1 MTSSSEK
8 MIGAHIESILVT
20 TGVLTAMALIMF
32 FAPVP
37 GLRGICGAA
46 APTDAISIALARHWG
61 LLIFCVGAFIVYAAY
76 HPAVRAPAMVFAA
89 VEKIALGVGV
99 LCTSL
104 CAHRVAAIIAV
115 GDTLI
120 ALIYVFYL
128 GS

>member
-1 MTSSSEK
+1 